1 MPRWFIKIVGHL
13 FKMIYIADGPS
24 DVPGF
29 SIVRK
34 IGGKAYRVYKPS
46 NDAEFA
52 QNELLLQT
60 NRIHAYAP
68 AHNGSESNT
77 SIWPRLYT
85 RKIRDRIVGDRELNF
100 AKRISGTPKHLE
112 DEAQASKNGLEQE
125 LQGETNQPPD
135 LIALSFDS
143 RTLSD
148 SLSPI
153 ESINT

>member
-1 MPRWFIKIVGHL
+1 MPRWFIKIVGYL

-100 AKRISGTPKHLE
+100 ALLLKKVANMWHSMVQILS
-112 DEAQASKNGLEQE
+112 
-125 LQGETNQPPD
+125 
-135 LIALSFDS
+135 IAPQHFLYFS
-143 RTLSD
+143 
-148 SLSPI
+148 
-153 ESINT
+153 